1 MSSRYTD
8 SVMNVIKLYQVA
20 VKVYNVTE
28 VPEFTKYFRDMA
40 DAQCY
45 KATLE
50 DRIWTSPV
58 TYHITTVFA
67 IDDVTGTFLLQSKSI
82 TVVENN
88 SL

>member
-1 MSSRYTD
+1 
-8 SVMNVIKLYQVA
+8 MNVIKLYQVS
-20 VKVYNVTE
+20 VKAYNVTE

-40 DAQCY
+40 DAQIY

-58 TYHITTVFA
+58 TYHITTVVA

-82 TVVENN
+82 TIDEK
-88 SL
+88 